1 MNNST
6 IKSSL
11 LAASSVVV
19 LSSVIATAAFAQS
32 GGGDVEQ
39 VVVSASRIS
48 IAGYTQPT
56 PVTVVGA
63 EVLQRDAKTDIGD
76 AIRDLPAV
84 GDSDSPSNGATASLA
99 AQGNA
104 GVDDVNLRNLGIART
119 LTLFDGQ
126 RVVSSNPAGGGVDLS
141 TIPTALIER
150 IDVVTGG
157 ASAAWG
163 SDAVS
168 GVVNL
173 VLNKNFTGIKGSVQY
188 SNNEQ
193 MDHQQ
198 EKGDLSYGTDFAGG
212 RGHFVVSATYT
223 MSPDQIFYS
232 MDKWWSPQM
241 LFPNPGTGPTYL
253 HVGNFGNTAGS
264 AGGIIQSSTAATTA
278 GPSGLGKANAL
289 QGIQFVGPNATVTPF
304 NGFTPPFNGVS
315 GWVSSLKLCTNCSAT
330 PYTDLQAYSSNA
342 TPYHNTTLFGY
353 ARYKLTDTIQASLQL
368 NYGQNYGENSGA
380 PIRKLQTIKSD
391 NPYIPSSV
399 SSTMTA
405 YGITSFVLGF
415 YGLQGTDP
423 HNLTTL
429 SVDASDGITDNQ
441 NTRALSRG
449 VFTLEGS
456 LGDDWSWNAYVELS
470 QLREQQHDPNN
481 DLTANYNLAIDAV
494 AVTAANQ
501 GTSGLPIGSI
511 QCRSTLTAPTN
522 GCSPFN
528 PFGSAGPSPDA
539 VRFIEPGEANPAV
552 MDQSHYFLNQNV
564 VEGSMQGVLPWK
576 VPAGGVA
583 VAFGAGYR
591 HDQQT
596 TLGDPNNYGASAG
609 WNSAN
614 YTSFRGGLYVYEG
627 FGEVTVPILKDD
639 IVQSL
644 EVNAAGRITSYSTSG
659 MVETWKL
666 GATSQINDDIRL
678 RTTWSEDIRAPLLI
692 ELFQKPAFSAF
703 SAVDPKT
710 NITVTTGFYANQ
722 GNANLVPEQAN
733 TVSGGVVLTP
743 HWIDGL
749 QLSADWYSIVI
760 KQAIF
765 TPTAPQ
771 VAAQCAQGS
780 AIFCAD
786 NVYAAP
792 GIPVQYPGAL
802 NEVILQPQNAA
813 AETTSGLD
821 FEADYRTDLFGGQ
834 MSWHAVANYN
844 DERTKTFGGVTFDTA
859 GCLGADC
866 PAVGTTSQA
875 PKFRGTL
882 SSTYTQGPWSGTVQG
897 RFIGAAVLNNYWT
910 SGVQVDNNNIPWVAY
925 LDLRASYKWSD
936 NIQLFAAVDNVNSAP
951 PPRIPNTLNTG
962 GGINLAVYD
971 GIGRDYRIG
980 LRFNF

>member
-1 MNNST
+1 VKNST

-32 GGGDVEQ
+32 GSGDVEQ

-56 PVTVVGA
+56 PVTVIGA
-63 EVLQRDAKTDIGD
+63 DLLQRETKTDIGD
-76 AIRDLPAV
+76 AIRDLPQV
-84 GDSDSPSNGATASLA
+84 GDSDSPSNGATAGQA

-119 LTLFDGQ
+119 LVLFDGQ

-141 TIPTALIER
+141 TIPSALIQR

-188 SNNEQ
+188 SNNSQ
-193 MDHQQ
+193 DDHRQY
-198 EKGDLSYGTDFAGG
+198 KGDISYGTDFAGD
-212 RGHFVVSATYT
+212 RGHVVVSAVYT
-223 MSPDQIFYS
+223 MSPDQIFLS
-232 MDKWWSPQM
+232 NEKWWSPQT
-241 LFPNPGTGPTYL
+241 LFPGPAGGPTYI
-253 HVGNFGNTAGS
+253 HVSNIGNTAGS
-264 AGGIIQSSTAATTA
+264 AGGIIQASAAATTA

-289 QGIQFVGPNATVTPF
+289 KGIQFVGPNAAVTPF
-304 NGFTPPFNGVS
+304 NGFNGQV
-315 GWVSSLKLCTNCSAT
+315 VNALCANCSAT
-330 PYTDLQAYSSNA
+330 QYTDLQAYSSNA

-368 NYGQNYGENSGA
+368 NYGTNYEENSGA
-380 PIRKLQTIKSD
+380 PIRKTQTIKSD

-399 SSTMTA
+399 ASTMTA
-405 YGITSFVLGF
+405 YGITSFTLGF

-423 HNLTTL
+423 HNLTAA
-429 SVDASDGITDNQ
+429 SVAASAGITDNR

-470 QLREQQHDPNN
+470 QLREQQHNPNN
-481 DLTANYNLAIDAV
+481 VLTANYNLAIDAV
-494 AVTAANQ
+494 TVTAANQ

-522 GCSPFN
+522 GCSPYN
-528 PFGSAGPSPDA
+528 PFGNSNVSADA
-539 VRFIEPGEANPAV
+539 INYTEPGRNNIAV
-552 MDQSHYFLNQNV
+552 QDQSHYFLNQNV

-596 TLGDPNNYGASAG
+596 TLGDPLNIGASAG
-609 WNSAN
+609 YNSAN

-627 FGEVTVPILKDD
+627 FGEVTVPVHKDNF
-639 IVQSL
+639 VQSL

-703 SAVDPKT
+703 SATDPKT
-710 NITVTTGFYANQ
+710 NILVTTGFYDNQ
-722 GNANLVPEQAN
+722 GNANLAPEQAN
-733 TVSGGVVLTP
+733 TISGGIVLTP

-765 TPTAPQ
+765 TPTSAQ
-771 VAAQCAQGS
+771 VVAQCVLGVQQ
-780 AIFCAD
+780 FCAD
-786 NVYAAP
+786 EIFAAP

-813 AETTSGLD
+813 SETTSGLD
-821 FEADYRTDLFGGQ
+821 FEADYRMDLFGGQ
-834 MSWHAVANYN
+834 MAWHAVANYN
-844 DERTKTFGGVTFDTA
+844 DERTRTAAGATFDTA
-859 GCLGADC
+859 GCLGTDC
-866 PAVGTTSQA
+866 PATGTQQA

-897 RFIGAAVLNNYWT
+897 RFIGAAVLNNYWQQ
-910 SGVQVDNNNIPWVAY
+910 GVQIDNNNLPWVGY
-925 LDLRASYKWSD
+925 LDLRGSYKWND
-936 NIQLFAAVDNVNSAP
+936 NIQLYGALDNVNNAP
-951 PPRIPNTLNTG
+951 PPHIPNTTG
-962 GGINLAVYD
+962 SNAGLTTNLAVYD
-971 GIGRDYRIG
+971 GIGRVYRMG